1 MNMMSERE
9 ASNRIEIL
17 IDQINHY
24 NDLYYQQD
32 ISEISDHQFD
42 MLLEELTQLEKD
54 YPQFKLDYSPTQRV
68 GGTVTKNFATVT
80 HKYPMLSLGNTY
92 SIDELKEF
100 DGRVKKL
107 LGHQNYRY
115 FCELKFDGV
124 ALSITFQN
132 GILIQAVTRGD
143 GWRGDDITANARTIK
158 TLPLKI
164 HQPDLP
170 ELFEVR
176 GEVFMPNQVFRQLNI
191 DREAAGESP
200 LANPRNTASGTLKM
214 QDSQVVAQRKLDCYV
229 YSLMEENQ
237 SYTTHSQSI
246 SALEKWGFNVSKT
259 YGMCSNIEEVMD
271 YIDRWEM
278 LRLDLPL
285 VTDGIVIKV
294 DSFTDQ
300 QKLGFTAKSPRW
312 AIAYKYKSENQQT
325 VLRNISYHVG
335 RTGAITPVANLEP
348 VLLAGT
354 TVKRASLHN
363 ANEIERLGLRI
374 GDTVFIEKGGEII
387 PKITAIDLQ
396 KREADS
402 KPVSFITECPEC
414 GTALQ
419 RQEGEAIHYCPNLK
433 ECPPQIKGRIQ
444 HFIQRS
450 TMDID
455 SLGGRTI
462 ELLFNE
468 GLLKTPADLFRLTY
482 EDIFNL
488 DGFKDLSTRNL
499 LEGVENSKNASFER
513 VLFALGIRYVGRTVA
528 EKLAA
533 YFKNIDNLATATLEE
548 LVEAPEI
555 GDRIANSIQ
564 LFFQDPD
571 NRQLVSQLKEAG
583 LAFEVKQEAVNLV
596 NAHLSGKSFV
606 VSGVFES
613 FGREEIKDTIK
624 QYGGKVLSGI
634 SGNLDYL
641 LAGDKM
647 GPAKLKK
654 AESLGVTIISE
665 QDFISMIKS
674 NGSNL

>member
-1 MNMMSERE
+1 MNRKE
-9 ASNRIEIL
+9 ARSRIEIL
-17 IDQINHY
+17 IDEINYY

-32 ISEISDHQFD
+32 VSEISDYEFD
-42 MLLEELTQLEKD
+42 VLLEELTQLEKD
-54 YPQFKLDYSPTQRV
+54 YPEFKFDYSPTQRV
-68 GGTVTKNFATVT
+68 GGTVTKNFATVA

-92 SIDELKEF
+92 SVDELCEF
-100 DGRVKKL
+100 DARVKKL

-132 GILIQAVTRGD
+132 GILSQAVTRGD
-143 GWRGDDITANARTIK
+143 GSRGDDITANSRTIK

-164 HQPDLP
+164 SEPDLP

-176 GEVFMPNQVFRQLNI
+176 GEVFMPKQVFHQLNL
-191 DREAAGESP
+191 DREASGETP

-214 QDSQVVAQRKLDCYV
+214 LDSKVVAQRKLDCYV
-229 YSLMEENQ
+229 YSLMGE
-237 SYTTHSQSI
+237 SLAYTTHSQAMA
-246 SALEKWGFNVSKT
+246 ALEKWGFKVSKT
-259 YGMCSNIEEVMD
+259 YKMCSNIEEVMD
-271 YIDRWEM
+271 YIDHWEI
-278 LRLDLPL
+278 LRFDLPL
-285 VTDGIVIKV
+285 ETDGIVIKV

-300 QKLGFTAKSPRW
+300 QILGFTAKSPRW
-312 AIAYKYKSENQQT
+312 AIAYKYKSESQPT
-325 VLRNISYHVG
+325 VLENISYQVG
-335 RTGAITPVANLEP
+335 RTGAITPVANLAP

-387 PKITAIDLQ
+387 PKVTGVDLQ
-396 KREADS
+396 KRKADS

-414 GTALQ
+414 GTTLLQ
-419 RQEGEAIHYCPNLK
+419 QEGEVIHYCPNLK

-444 HFIQRS
+444 HFIHRS

-462 ELLFNE
+462 ELLFDE
-468 GLLKTPADLFRLTY
+468 GLVKTPADLYHLTY

-499 LEGVENSKNASFER
+499 LEGIENSKKTGFER

-528 EKLAA
+528 EKLVIH
-533 YFKNIDNLATATLEE
+533 FKNIDNLAAATHDKLI
-548 LVEAPEI
+548 EAPEI

-564 LFFQDPD
+564 LFFQDLD
-571 NRQLVSQLKEAG
+571 NQHLINELKEAG
-583 LAFEVKQEAVNLV
+583 LSFKVKQEAVNLV
-596 NAHLSGKSFV
+596 SEYLSGKSFV
-606 VSGVFES
+606 VSGVFEK
-613 FGREEIKDTIK
+613 FGREELKGTIK
-624 QYGGKVLSGI
+624 QHGGKVLSGI
-634 SGNLDYL
+634 SGKLDYL

-654 AESLGVTIISE
+654 AESLGVAIISE
-665 QDFISMIKS
+665 QEFILMIEG